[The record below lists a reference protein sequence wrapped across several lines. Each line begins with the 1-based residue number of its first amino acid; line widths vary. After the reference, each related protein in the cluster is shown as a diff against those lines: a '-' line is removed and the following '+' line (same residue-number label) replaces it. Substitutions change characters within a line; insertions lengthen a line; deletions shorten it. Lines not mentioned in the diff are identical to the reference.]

1 MGRLHDFKEKNMAQ
15 RRMFAKSE
23 IRTFKF
29 SRLSSKAQVL
39 YFNLSLEADDE
50 GYVEA
55 GLIMQSINATEKEY
69 LELYENNYVE
79 KIDGCFLT
87 LIVNWE
93 ENNNI
98 PPSKMTP
105 SKYHGMRETRTVD
118 SKLHNGRQSAAKVQT
133 KRSIITEE
141 VQTNV
146 CKKDT
151 QVSIGKVSIDKDS
164 TEKIR
169 EDKNREG
176 LDNQASDLVVV
187 GDLQSLGDL
196 HAKLGFGV
204 VNPSVADKLR
214 ELLETFNQDVVAHA
228 MNLAS
233 LNNKSFGYALGILRN
248 YKKSNLIKI
257 DDVIAAEKQ
266 HEKQKSSYQG
276 KKKTKPVPNWSTE
289 TEQESKP
296 MTAEEQADFDKL
308 RQEALDVM

>member
-1 MGRLHDFKEKNMAQ
+1 MAQ

-133 KRSIITEE
+133 KRSTIAEE

-146 CKKDT
+146 CKRDT
-151 QVSIGKVSIDKDS
+151 QVSIGKVSIDKVSKDIS
-164 TEKIR
+164 SSSKI
-169 EDKNREG
+169 EQEFE
-176 LDNQASDLVVV
+176 
-187 GDLQSLGDL
+187 SLW
-196 HAKLGFGV
+196 
-204 VNPSVADKLR
+204 
-214 ELLETFNQDVVAHA
+214 ELYPR
-228 MNLAS
+228 
-233 LNNKSFGYALGILRN
+233 K
-248 YKKSNLIKI
+248 
-257 DDVIAAEKQ
+257 
-266 HEKQKSSYQG
+266 QG
-276 KKKTKPVPNWSTE
+276 KKKALEAYKRAVKAGATYEAVKTGIDGYTTLIQCTNIQPEYIKHGSTWFGNACWE
-289 TEQESKP
+289 DDYKIPANTGNASVGKKVKLIPDWADEKKTEQSEVSPEEKARRD
-296 MTAEEQADFDKL
+296 AEFEKL
-308 RQEALDVM
+308 RQQALEAGM